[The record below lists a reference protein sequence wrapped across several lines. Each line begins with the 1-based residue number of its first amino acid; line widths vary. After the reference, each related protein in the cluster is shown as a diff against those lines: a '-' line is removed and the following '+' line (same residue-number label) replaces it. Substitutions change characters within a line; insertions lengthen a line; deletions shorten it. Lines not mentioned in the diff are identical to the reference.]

1 MYSWIIK
8 IAIISLVLIYLVHHL
23 YDFFIKNLT
32 TPKIKDLVNQP
43 HHKYDEILKKMN
55 YVAETK
61 KNTINNSKSENLTD
75 EQNSNMKVELKNFL
89 NSELKKNATIDF
101 ANQESLQYS
110 SF

>member
-61 KNTINNSKSENLTD
+61 KNTINNSKSEKITD

-89 NSELKKNATIDF
+89 NSELKKNTTIDF

>member
-8 IAIISLVLIYLVHHL
+8 TSIISLVLIYLVHHL

-32 TPKIKDLVNQP
+32 TPKVKDLVNQP
-43 HHKYDEILKKMN
+43 QDKYKEILKKMN
-55 YVAETK
+55 SADNIDAPKVSHGDKVKTNAQ
-61 KNTINNSKSENLTD
+61 D
-75 EQNSNMKVELKNFL
+75 ESMKLELKNFL
-89 NSELKKNATIDF
+89 SNELKKNTSIGS